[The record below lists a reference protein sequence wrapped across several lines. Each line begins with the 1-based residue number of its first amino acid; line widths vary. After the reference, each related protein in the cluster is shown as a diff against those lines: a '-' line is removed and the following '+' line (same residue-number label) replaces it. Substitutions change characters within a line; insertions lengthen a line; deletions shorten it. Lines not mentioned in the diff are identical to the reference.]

1 MTVKVVVVVV
11 ALATVV
17 VVVDVVVTENLLEY
31 SILCKLVL
39 HFSQNATL
47 PGGRWIGGSGQV
59 TPTPHGQLVSSTVT
73 FL

>member
-1 MTVKVVVVVV
+1 MTVTVVAV

-47 PGGRWIGGSGQV
+47 PGGGR
-59 TPTPHGQLVSSTVT
+59 
-73 FL
+73 

>member
-1 MTVKVVVVVV
+1 MTVTVVVVV

-47 PGGRWIGGSGQV
+47 PGGGRWIGGSGQV
-59 TPTPHGQLVSSTVT
+59 TPTPNGQLVSSTVT